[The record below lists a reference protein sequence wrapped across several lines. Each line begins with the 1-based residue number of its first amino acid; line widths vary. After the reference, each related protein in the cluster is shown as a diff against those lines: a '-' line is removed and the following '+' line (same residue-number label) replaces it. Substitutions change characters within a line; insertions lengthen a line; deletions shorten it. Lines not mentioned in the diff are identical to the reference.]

1 MYTDLIHNLSWYFF
15 FFLLSSTGDD
25 IWNSVYLKSGST
37 FSQFITAEEGET
49 SGEQET
55 SAVQET
61 TRNSQRRY
69 PSLSKV
75 TLFDGKQNHQILIGE
90 LILL

>member
-1 MYTDLIHNLSWYFF
+1 MRHVSLFLIPVLFS
-15 FFLLSSTGDD
+15 LTGDD
-25 IWNSVYLKSGST
+25 IWNSIYLKSGST

-55 SAVQET
+55 SIVQET
-61 TRNSQRRY
+61 TRTSQRRF

-75 TLFDGKQNHQILIGE
+75 TLFDGKQDHQIKGE

>member
-1 MYTDLIHNLSWYFF
+1 MRHVSLFLIPVLFS
-15 FFLLSSTGDD
+15 LTGDD

-55 SAVQET
+55 SIVQET
-61 TRNSQRRY
+61 TRTSQRRF

-75 TLFDGKQNHQILIGE
+75 TLFDGKQDHQTKGE

>member
-1 MYTDLIHNLSWYFF
+1 MIRGCTLILYLPFQIFDLLY
-15 FFLLSSTGDD
+15 LTGDD

-55 SAVQET
+55 SIVQET
-61 TRNSQRRY
+61 TRNSQRRF

-75 TLFDGKQNHQILIGE
+75 TLFDGKQDHQTKGE